1 MTKDGSLENSW
12 QSGQGSR
19 SNQQHSQS
27 WHQPF
32 SPSGSTSGE
41 GGVGASTVTFE
52 QESEMNLSDSEIPQ
66 RRFRPRL
73 PKNWQFWAGVVVL
86 VSGTAGFMATAALLK
101 SSAIPNC
108 PKIFLPTASAS
119 MRMYCAQTAAEKG
132 TKEDLLE
139 AIALVEALPT
149 DHPLRPQINAAVA
162 EWSQELIR
170 LAEDT
175 FQAGN
180 IDEAIATLQEI
191 PQKSPAYN
199 LVEDRIDRWNRIWSD
214 AEDLADQVE
223 KHLRQS
229 QWNLAFRT
237 AVKLTQVDNEYWATT
252 RFNQLSDTIRVARE
266 ESRQLDSAYA
276 ALSRGGVDD
285 LLEVIKTA
293 EKIPAESY
301 VHAQAQDLIEQ
312 AGDKLIAIAQQRIDN
327 NDWSGVLAV
336 TRRIPVRLNLHD
348 EVQGMEVLA
357 QAGTNAEIGTIPSLE
372 TAILE
377 AQSLDLTSPLHDK
390 AQSLIARWQLE
401 IEDVARLNQARNYAQ
416 RGDISSL
423 AAAINEAQLIPRNNP
438 RYQEARQE
446 INQWQRRIQV
456 LQDRPILDRA
466 IQLASYGTIA
476 ALQEGIEEAS
486 KIEPNRALSGDAQQK
501 IDQWRRQIQIKQ
513 DQPILD
519 RAEQIA
525 SLNTP
530 NALRS
535 AINEA
540 NQIGANRALTSEAQ
554 QKIRTWRRELETQ
567 EDQPILDQANTLA
580 MQGNL
585 PGAINVARRI
595 RTGRALFEEAQSKI
609 RNWEQEIQGE
619 ENFRRASQIAGS
631 QSPEALARAI
641 ELAQAVPNNT
651 NWSSQSRDA
660 ANRWS
665 LQLLSLAESRSN
677 SDLSEAIRIAKLIP
691 SNTAAY
697 STAQA
702 RVQTWQRLLTPP
714 SPQPLTR
721 PPENF

>member
-1 MTKDGSLENSW
+1 
-12 QSGQGSR
+12 
-19 SNQQHSQS
+19 
-27 WHQPF
+27 
-32 SPSGSTSGE
+32 
-41 GGVGASTVTFE
+41 
-52 QESEMNLSDSEIPQ
+52 
-66 RRFRPRL
+66 
-73 PKNWQFWAGVVVL
+73 
-86 VSGTAGFMATAALLK
+86 
-101 SSAIPNC
+101 
-108 PKIFLPTASAS
+108 

-139 AIALVEALPT
+139 AIALVEALPA

-162 EWSQELIR
+162 EWSEELIR

-175 FQAGN
+175 FQAGD
-180 IDEAIATLQEI
+180 IDEAIATLQEV
-191 PQKSPAYN
+191 PKKSPAYN
-199 LVEDRIDRWNRIWSD
+199 LVEERIDRWNRIWSE
-214 AEDLADQVE
+214 AESLADQVE

-229 QWNLAFRT
+229 EWNLAFRM

-252 RFNQLSDTIRVARE
+252 RFNQLADVIRIAKD

-276 ALSRGGVDD
+276 ALSRGSVDD

-293 EKIPAESY
+293 QKIPRDSY
-301 VHAQAQDLIEQ
+301 VHAQAKDLIEQ
-312 AGDKLIAIAQQRIDN
+312 AGDKLIAIAQQHIDN
-327 NDWSGVLAV
+327 NDWSEVLAV

-348 EVQGMEVLA
+348 QVQGMEILA
-357 QAGTNAEIGTIPSLE
+357 RAGTNAEIGTIPSLE

-377 AQSLDLTSPLHDK
+377 AQSLELTSPLHDK

-416 RGDISSL
+416 RGDISGL
-423 AAAINEAQLIPRNNP
+423 AAAINEAQLVPRGNP
-438 RYQEARQE
+438 RYREARQE
-446 INQWQRRIQV
+446 INQWQRNIQV
-456 LQDRPILDRA
+456 RQDRPILNRA

-486 KIEPNRALSGDAQQK
+486 KIQPNRALSSDAQEK
-501 IDQWRRQIQIKQ
+501 IEQWQRQIQIEQ

-519 RAEQIA
+519 RAEQLAI
-525 SLNTP
+525 LNTP

-540 NQIGANRALTSEAQ
+540 NQIGPNRALSSEVQ

-567 EDQPILDQANTLA
+567 EDQPFLNQANNLA

-585 PGAINVARRI
+585 PEAINAARRI
-595 RTGRALFEEAQSKI
+595 RSGRALYEEAQGNI
-609 RNWEQEIQGE
+609 RSWEQEIQGE
-619 ENFRRASQIAGS
+619 ENFRRASQIARS
-631 QSPEALARAI
+631 QSPESLARAI

-651 NWSSQSRDA
+651 DWSSQSREA

-665 LQLLSLAESRSN
+665 LQLLSLAESESN
-677 SDLSEAIRIAKLIP
+677 SDLNEAIRIANLIP
-691 SNTAAY
+691 RNTAAY
-697 STAQA
+697 SSAQG